1 MDLKVA
7 IGLIVYETIFWD
19 DQFYLRR
26 SNMSGFWG
34 CLLGFTLKNG
44 QPLKIEI
51 MQYLNLGLLL
61 KTEILLKYLLLA
73 P

>member
-19 DQFYLRR
+19 GQFYLRR
-26 SNMSGFWG
+26 SKLSGFRG
-34 CLLGFTLKNG
+34 CLLGFALKNG
-44 QPLKIEI
+44 PPLKIEI
-51 MQYLNLGLLL
+51 MQYLDLGLRL
-61 KTEILLKYLLLA
+61 KAEILLKYLLLA